1 MPMLAD
7 PTTRRACMQI
17 RDKVAVVTGG
27 ASGIGRALGVAL
39 AEKGAHVVVADVE
52 EERARSVAAEITS
65 LGVTT
70 LAVRCDVTSEDSVEA
85 LADETWRHFGRCEIV
100 CNNAGVGGGTWLLDS
115 SAKDLRWIFDVNV
128 FGVWHGCKTFGR
140 RFRDQGTEAWIL
152 NTGSEHSFGLPH
164 VQSGFYTASKHA
176 VLGLT
181 DVLRAELPGYIGVSI
196 LCPGVVA
203 TDFWNATR
211 NRPEQYGGSAQ
222 PAPEIKAI
230 MEQGKDAL
238 EIGRRAVEGIERG
251 DFYILT
257 HPHARAYVDKRHTEL
272 SAAFDAQAPMKAGEE
287 RYDVTS
293 IAFSV
298 ISRMR
303 SDS

>member
-1 MPMLAD
+1 
-7 PTTRRACMQI
+7 MQI
-17 RDKVAVVTGG
+17 QDKVAVVTGG
-27 ASGIGRALGVAL
+27 ASGIGRALGLAL
-39 AEKGAHVVVADVE
+39 AEKGAHVVIADVE
-52 EERARSVAAEITS
+52 EERARAVASEIAAR
-65 LGVTT
+65 GART
-70 LAVRCDVTSEDSVEA
+70 LALPCDVTSEDSVEA
-85 LADETWRHFGRCEIV
+85 LAEETWRHFGRCEIV

-115 SAKDLRWIFDVNV
+115 SAKDLRWIFEVNV
-128 FGVWHGCKTFGR
+128 FGVWYGCKTFGR
-140 RFRDQGTEAWIL
+140 RFREQGTEAWIL
-152 NTGSEHSFGLPH
+152 NTGSEHSLGLPH

-181 DVLRAELPGYIGVSI
+181 DVLRAELPAYIGISI

-203 TDFWNATR
+203 TDFWNAAR
-211 NRPEQYGGSAQ
+211 NRPQQYGGRAEA
-222 PAPEIKAI
+222 APEIKAI

-257 HPHARAYVDKRHTEL
+257 HPHARAYADKRYAEIG
-272 SAAFDAQAPMKAGEE
+272 AAFDTQAPMKKGEE

-293 IAFSV
+293 IAFEV

-303 SDS
+303 EDG